1 RAGAARRLLSPR
13 PDVRSTRPA
22 GPGARRVRARAGH
35 GHQLRGRGRATVAA
49 LTRHRRH
56 GKLPPFLTVLHFQ
69 ASMLR
74 TRTPKLSQIQRP
86 VTDGVERVVEEL
98 RRIVLSDLPAIGE
111 VNDHLL
117 WARGKLFRP
126 TLLLLSHRASGGG
139 DPRAV
144 TLAAIV
150 ELVHLATLV
159 HDDAVDHSVLRRGM
173 PTVNALWNH
182 QTAVIMGDYLYSRSI
197 SALAELGRVEFITVL
212 SRAANEMSVGEL
224 RQLSS
229 CDALDFTESDYERLI
244 SSKTASLMSAA
255 CELGAASAGETYRA
269 SLARYG
275 HALGMAFQVVD
286 DLLDYT
292 GTESTV
298 GKPTGQDLREHKVT
312 LPLIAAMREMPASGR
327 REVERFF
334 ADPVP
339 QEHAI
344 TAISELVR
352 EHGGLEYARSRADE
366 YGRQAAEALLAVPDN
381 EAAEALRAAVSYVV
395 ERSN

>member
-1 RAGAARRLLSPR
+1 
-13 PDVRSTRPA
+13 
-22 GPGARRVRARAGH
+22 
-35 GHQLRGRGRATVAA
+35 
-49 LTRHRRH
+49 
-56 GKLPPFLTVLHFQ
+56 
-69 ASMLR
+69 MLR

-86 VTDGVERVVEEL
+86 VRDDVERVVDEL
-98 RRIVLSDLPAIGE
+98 RRIVMSDFPAIGE

-117 WARGKLFRP
+117 WARGKLLRP
-126 TLLLLSHRASGGG
+126 TLLLLSHRVSCGG

-197 SALAELGRVEFITVL
+197 SALADLGRVDFIAVL

-229 CDALDFTESDYERLI
+229 CDALQFSEQDYNRLI

-255 CELGAASAGETYRA
+255 CELGSALAGEQHREP
-269 SLARYG
+269 LARFG
-275 HALGMAFQVVD
+275 HALGMAFQIVD

-292 GTESTV
+292 ESEAVV

-312 LPLIAAMREMPASGR
+312 LPLIAAMREMPESR
-327 REVERFF
+327 RRDVERFF

-339 QEHAI
+339 ADAGIDLI
-344 TAISELVR
+344 TSLVR
-352 EHGGLEYARSRADE
+352 EHGGLEYARSRADD
-366 YGRQAAEALLAVPDN
+366 YGRLAAQALLELPDGDST
-381 EAAEALRAAVSYVV
+381 ESLQATVSYVV
-395 ERSN
+395 ERRN